1 MSDDRQVEID
11 HLRALLKAAQA
22 EVARLRE
29 RAKGVECIT
38 VGDAVIEVE
47 RREGDE

>member
-1 MSDDRQVEID
+1 MSDQQQAEID
-11 HLRALLKAAQA
+11 HLRALLKAALA

-38 VGDAVIEVE
+38 VGDVTIELE
-47 RREGDE
+47 RREE